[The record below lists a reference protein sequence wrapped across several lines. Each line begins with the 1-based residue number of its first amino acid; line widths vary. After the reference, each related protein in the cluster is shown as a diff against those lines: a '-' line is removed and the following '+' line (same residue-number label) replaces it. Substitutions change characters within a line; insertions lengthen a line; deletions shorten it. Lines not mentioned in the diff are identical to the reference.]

1 MTQQDYIALVN
12 QANRAS
18 YEYYVLSRPSMS
30 DADFDKIIMYLEGC
44 EYEHPEWI
52 VPDSPTQRVGSDL
65 SANGRRT
72 IAHRTPMLS
81 CQKAQTVASVENWR
95 QNLLKNGLSDGDLI
109 LSWKYDGISCSL
121 VYVDGV
127 LIEASTRGD
136 GAQGQDILPHVS
148 LMPSVPKTLA
158 FSPFSDSEVDYMRF
172 HPVSFQ
178 DSGRIEV
185 RGEIVCPKNNLSEL
199 SNSYKDCRAAAS
211 SLCNMT
217 APDADC
223 SKLVF
228 YVWEVDFPKF
238 PFINDAQSSARRFV
252 SHLGF
257 NVDYLCAS
265 IDDEEGLSPMLQEFT
280 AKRDALPFPTDGV
293 VICLDNKRDFR
304 SLGFTAHHPHGS
316 IAYKFS
322 AQKAVTTCTR
332 IEVTTGKSGR
342 RTPVAYF
349 SPVTIL
355 GREVSRASLYSEL
368 NAAKLG
374 ITVGS
379 TIEVGLSNDVTPK
392 VYRVISP
399 ADNQPSQDGSVCGDI
414 IATTAP
420 AVSVPAGSASGEEA
434 PMHAASPAGSVS
446 GGSPDGVAAPYIAPS
461 LFPDYDGIE
470 IPEVKLNLTDINAAR
485 AEEET
490 AAIAARLAEPSP
502 ASVPAGSTSR
512 EKRETSEGLSLSSA
526 VLSVLAVLGFV
537 ILIPAAIAA
546 VAFGFPLLNGSLKA

>member
-30 DADFDKIIMYLEGC
+30 DADFDKLIMYLEGC

-217 APDADC
+217 TPDADC

-228 YVWEVDFPKF
+228 CVWEVDFPKF

-392 VYRVISP
+392 VYRVIYP
-399 ADNQPSQDGSVCGDI
+399 ADNHPSPS
-414 IATTAP
+414 TT
-420 AVSVPAGSASGEEA
+420 VPAGSASGEETTVSA
-434 PMHAASPAGSVS
+434 GSPAVPSS
-446 GGSPDGVAAPYIAPS
+446 SSAARFTASDAPYIAPS
-461 LFPDYDGIE
+461 LFPEYEGID
-470 IPEVKLNLTDINAAR
+470 IPEVKPLDADTVLSNVHAKQEARNAAR
-485 AEEET
+485 AEEEM
-490 AAIAARLAEPSP
+490 AAIAARLSEPSP
-502 ASVPAGSTSR
+502 APTVPAGSASEEPERHSFTS
-512 EKRETSEGLSLSSA
+512 LA
-526 VLSVLAVLGFV
+526 AAVLAVLGIVFLV
-537 ILIPAAIAA
+537 PAAIAA
-546 VAFGFPLLNGSLKA
+546 VAFGFPLLNGSLKE

>member
-1 MTQQDYIALVN
+1 MTSPSTVALYYNNVFTDFSKITKQFPAMTQQDYIALVN

-81 CQKAQTVASVENWR
+81 CQKAQTVEAVESWKRNIMSEGLTDG
-95 QNLLKNGLSDGDLI
+95 NLL

-121 VYVDGV
+121 VYVDGI

-136 GAQGQDILPHVS
+136 GEKGQDILPHVS
-148 LMPSVPKTLA
+148 MMPSVPKTLA
-158 FSPFSDSEVDYMRF
+158 FFPSSDEETDYMRF

-178 DSGRIEV
+178 DSGRIEI
-185 RGEIVCPKNNLSEL
+185 RGEIVCPKNILSKL
-199 SNSYKDCRAAAS
+199 SNSYKDCRTAAS

-217 APDADC
+217 IPDADC

-228 YVWEVDFPKF
+228 CVWDVDFPKW
-238 PFINDAQSSARRFV
+238 PTINDSHSVARRFV
-252 SHLGF
+252 SHVGF
-257 NVDYLCAS
+257 NVDYLCVS
-265 IDDEEGLSPMLQEFT
+265 IDDEDGMSPWLQEFT
-280 AKRDALPFPTDGV
+280 AKREALQYPTDGV

-304 SLGFTAHHPHGS
+304 SLGSTAHHPHGS

-399 ADNQPSQDGSVCGDI
+399 ADNHPSQDGSVCGDI

-420 AVSVPAGSASGEEA
+420 SVPVDVPTVQEEEEED
-434 PMHAASPAGSVS
+434 SLW
-446 GGSPDGVAAPYIAPS
+446 IAPS
-461 LFPDYDGIE
+461 LFP
-470 IPEVKLNLTDINAAR
+470 
-485 AEEET
+485 EEELT
-490 AAIAARLAEPSP
+490 QLASDQDSDQVVPLDEVVCDDGRDTEQTLNDSSSAPVTSFAAIAAATLSILAI
-502 ASVPAGSTSR
+502 
-512 EKRETSEGLSLSSA
+512 
-526 VLSVLAVLGFV
+526 VLLV
-537 ILIPAAIAA
+537 PAAIAA
-546 VAFGFPLLNGSLKA
+546 IAFGFPLFNGSFKVS

>member
-136 GAQGQDILPHVS
+136 GEKGQDILPHVS

-185 RGEIVCPKNNLSEL
+185 RGEIVCPKNILSEL

-228 YVWEVDFPKF
+228 CVWDVDFPKW
-238 PFINDAQSSARRFV
+238 PTINDSHSVARRFV
-252 SHLGF
+252 SHVGF
-257 NVDYLCAS
+257 NVDYLCVS
-265 IDDEEGLSPMLQEFT
+265 IDDEDGMSPWLQEFT
-280 AKRDALPFPTDGV
+280 AKREALQYPTDGV

-399 ADNQPSQDGSVCGDI
+399 ADNHPSPS
-414 IATTAP
+414 TT
-420 AVSVPAGSASGEEA
+420 VPAGSASGDPSATVPADSSAVLEA
-434 PMHAASPAGSVS
+434 PAS
-446 GGSPDGVAAPYIAPS
+446 DAPYIAPS
-461 LFPDYDGIE
+461 LFPEYDDIE
-470 IPEVKLNLTDINAAR
+470 IPEVKLNIPDLEQSR
-485 AEEET
+485 AEEEM
-490 AAIAARLAEPSP
+490 AAIAARLSEPSP
-502 ASVPAGSTSR
+502 SATVPAGSA
-512 EKRETSEGLSLSSA
+512 SEEPERHSFTSLSA
-526 VLSVLAVLGFV
+526 AVLAVLGIVFLV
-537 ILIPAAIAA
+537 PAAIAA